1 MDRPAVP
8 IERLRELLGAR
19 VEASSIRS
27 VAKEVGLPPN
37 GLSYFLEGGSP
48 RTATVRKLEAWYV
61 RDAARTEGQ
70 TADEA
75 GRAALTL
82 LVRYVPPGA
91 RKGARARM
99 IALLDALCREAD
111 VPTPAWARA
120 PHEPDLAE

>member
-70 TADEA
+70 PTDEA

-99 IALLDALCREAD
+99 ISLLEDLCREAD
-111 VPTPAWARA
+111 VPAPAWARA
-120 PHEPDLAE
+120 PHESDLGE

>member
-8 IERLRELLGAR
+8 IERLRELLVAR

-27 VAKEVGLPPN
+27 VAKDVGLPPN

-61 RDAARTEGQ
+61 REAARAEGQ
-70 TADEA
+70 LSAEA
-75 GRAALTL
+75 GRAALSIL
-82 LVRYVPPGA
+82 LRYVPPAA

-99 IALLDALCREAD
+99 TTLLEVLCREAD
-111 VPTPAWARA
+111 VPAPEWARF
-120 PHEPDLAE
+120 PNEDNGSE